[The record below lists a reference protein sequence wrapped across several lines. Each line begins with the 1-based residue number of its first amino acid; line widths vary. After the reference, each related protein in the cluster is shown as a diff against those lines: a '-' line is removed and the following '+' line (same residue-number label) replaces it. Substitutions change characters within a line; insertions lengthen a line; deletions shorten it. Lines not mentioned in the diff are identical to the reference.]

1 MPVAAAMQS
10 IERSAGE
17 SFFFSEPAGIT
28 LQVLCAGILCCVL
41 VWYPL
46 DGRTNAKPNGMRLSP
61 GFLLLCLSAAALVK
75 SAGEARDGAAQ
86 AI

>member
-1 MPVAAAMQS
+1 MAAAACHAVH
-10 IERSAGE
+10 RALGRK
-17 SFFFSEPAGIT
+17 FFFPEPAGIT
-28 LQVLCAGILCCVL
+28 LQVLCAGILCCIL

-46 DGRTNAKPNGMRLSP
+46 DGRTNAGPIGMRLSP